1 MNLCEFLISHD
12 GNTLTPVAN
21 KKVHRALSQSRHSFV
36 SIMLLFYLR
45 QCYDMQDRIMTQ
57 YLSIP
62 AYLSLKQLNDRSLVS
77 QEDIE
82 ENRGIL
88 YLAAK
93 GLSVQG
99 GYYYLTYLV
108 SLALQR
114 EMSPDNLTVL
124 QQFTVGRKEDSSTE
138 HIRARHE
145 ERQYPIHIVTIK
157 DQRLGSLIKEYSAM
171 RIQI

>member
-1 MNLCEFLISHD
+1 M
-12 GNTLTPVAN
+12 
-21 KKVHRALSQSRHSFV
+21 
-36 SIMLLFYLR
+36 
-45 QCYDMQDRIMTQ
+45 
-57 YLSIP
+57 
-62 AYLSLKQLNDRSLVS
+62 SLKQLNDRSLVS

-82 ENRGIL
+82 ENRGII

-93 GLSVQG
+93 GLGVQG

-108 SLALQR
+108 SLALQK
-114 EMSPDNLTVL
+114 EMSPDDLAVL
-124 QQFTVGRKEDSSTE
+124 QQSTVGKKEDSSTE

-157 DQRLGSLIKEYSAM
+157 DRRLGSLIKKYSAM